1 MHELFA
7 NSATSNSAAAAS
19 DYLIVDGHT
28 PVIQVVT
35 PDEIEQSGA
44 CQALSARGAKLVAS
58 TWSNDNF
65 SQTSFSPEAD
75 VVVVSWANSDTRT
88 DFNIPL
94 FTDALMNNPV
104 VKLVLIC
111 PPLLAPWIRSQITK
125 IPNVFV
131 VVGRKTQLLTEQ
143 LVQATR
149 QVLDGVYDSLV
160 ETMSPGR
167 SVRVLEAV
175 KRIELLTERESQVLK
190 LIACGFSNT
199 RIAELLGIKP
209 RTVNN
214 FVGTTFT
221 KLGMNGD
228 SDIRSRVTASMAYT
242 VHSGSY
248 VSPPAISA

>member
-111 PPLLAPWIRSQITK
+111 PPLLAPWIRSEITK

-149 QVLDGVYDSLV
+149 QVLDGVNDSLV
-160 ETMSPGR
+160 ETMSPGG

-175 KRIELLTERESQVLK
+175 KQKAKQKKRRVER
-190 LIACGFSNT
+190 
-199 RIAELLGIKP
+199 LG
-209 RTVNN
+209 
-214 FVGTTFT
+214 
-221 KLGMNGD
+221 
-228 SDIRSRVTASMAYT
+228 ASCFN
-242 VHSGSY
+242 SGSVPLTSRACPNSMTSCRVAIRFGQLEHRHRGSCRTY
-248 VSPPAISA
+248 PSPSQPTS